1 MWDSLS
7 NVKILYIKLFQFIF
21 LTFFHIQHIF
31 FHILNNLHIFFTL
44 YSFFLWIT
52 HFFIHSIIHSIM
64 RCKYSFKE
72 FIHSKILANYSFNK
86 FIHSKKSEIIHSM
99 KIFIHLKNGL
109 SPTPTVI
116 PGPVIIFPRHKFSV
130 VPGGGMV
137 WPRYRTAAQ
146 LHEVNQPWLHS
157 RPPSPSPWTWTF
169 TWTRWP
175 WAEVARGGEQVHR
188 CQEILIVLCHLAPPP
203 ITGQTTN
210 YLKLKICFCNQQ

>member
-21 LTFFHIQHIF
+21 LTFFHIQRIF
-31 FHILNNLHIFFTL
+31 VHILNILHMFFAL

-99 KIFIHLKNGL
+99 KIFIHLK
-109 SPTPTVI
+109 
-116 PGPVIIFPRHKFSV
+116 
-130 VPGGGMV
+130 MD
-137 WPRYRTAAQ
+137 Y
-146 LHEVNQPWLHS
+146 
-157 RPPSPSPWTWTF
+157 RPPLS
-169 TWTRWP
+169 RDD
-175 WAEVARGGEQVHR
+175 Q
-188 CQEILIVLCHLAPPP
+188 ILFILVLSDFMTADAA
-203 ITGQTTN
+203 G
-210 YLKLKICFCNQQ
+210 